1 MRIHLHECKA
11 TIGLKASFK
20 DIAKVLE
27 QGDQIVL
34 SGIRGEVAHV
44 ASSLPLGGLLSN
56 HIVALNAVGWEVVV
70 SERSCRRHTHS
81 NQGLL
86 LGD

>member
-11 TIGLKASFK
+11 TIGLEASFK
-20 DIAKVLE
+20 DIAEVLE
-27 QGDQIVL
+27 QGNQVIL
-34 SGIRGEVAHV
+34 GGIRCEIAYV
-44 ASSLPLGGLLSN
+44 ASSLPLGSLLSN

-70 SERSCRRHTHS
+70 SERSGRRHAHS
-81 NQGLL
+81 NQCLL